1 MESGLEWASD
11 AVLARAVAETTG
23 ESDDEDIDGEA
34 LPDEG
39 EDEEEEDESPVAR
52 MKGRRI
58 FNKAGKEVDVTE
70 SEVRYPL

>member
-39 EDEEEEDESPVAR
+39 EDEEEEDE
-52 MKGRRI
+52 
-58 FNKAGKEVDVTE
+58 
-70 SEVRYPL
+70 